1 MYNVYVHV
9 YVYVNVNV
17 NVNANVNVNVNVNV
31 NLNVNAMQCNAM
43 YVGKD
48 VCVQR
53 CMYVMWCDV
62 ILSYRILCDVI

>member
-17 NVNANVNVNVNVNV
+17 NVNANVNVNVNVIM
-31 NLNVNAMQCNAM
+31 LMSMQCNAM